1 MVDLEMDEI
10 MPTAYAMADQH
21 DMSVGDALEIIY
33 QNVKEDLAIALMV
46 SMYQV
51 EVERGELV

>member
-1 MVDLEMDEI
+1 MMEMDEI

-33 QNVKEDLAIALMV
+33 QNVKNDLAIALMV
-46 SMYQV
+46 SIYQV
-51 EVERGELV
+51 KVEKGELV